1 MSKNLPATIAPEEM
15 IVRVR
20 GHAVILDFDLA
31 ELYGVETKRLNEQVK
46 RNLERFP
53 EDFMFKL
60 SAEEAKRINMR
71 SQNATAS
78 KRNIRYQPYAFT
90 EHGAV
95 MAANVLKSKQ
105 AIQMSVGVVRAFVKL
120 RRMALSVEGIA
131 RKLNAMESKYDK
143 QFGVVFKAIRQLMA
157 APPAGKKIKGLS
169 SKKG

>member
-1 MSKNLPATIAPEEM
+1 MSKILPATITPEEI
-15 IVRVR
+15 IVHVR
-20 GHAVILDFDLA
+20 GHAVILDSDLA

-46 RNLERFP
+46 RNMERFP
-53 EDFMFKL
+53 EDFMFRL
-60 SAEEAKRINMR
+60 SVEEAKRLNMR

-78 KRNIRYQPYAFT
+78 QRNIRHQPYAFT

-95 MAANVLKSKQ
+95 MTANVLKSKE
-105 AIQMSVGVVRAFVKL
+105 AIEMSVGVVRAFVKL

-157 APPAGKKIKGLS
+157 APPAGKKIKGF
-169 SKKG
+169 KGD